1 MTVALTFV
9 KLTCCGLPPAT
20 AHHPARLR
28 LTYPGCMSSTT
39 ASAANDATRHF
50 NIVVIGAGQAG
61 LSAAGTLHRRGLV
74 PGADFAVLDGNA
86 GPGGAWRHRWDAL
99 TLGRAHGVHDLPGF
113 PLEHPDTWRPASEV
127 VAEYYGAYEDHLA
140 LQVIRPAKV
149 RAVTQY
155 QDGLFYICT
164 EAGDFTAAAA
174 INATGTWETPNIP
187 HYPGLEHFKGEQWH
201 TKTFRDVEDFRD
213 HRVLVVGG
221 GASATQF
228 LMMLEDVTDHS
239 VWVSRSLPR
248 WNAAPFDPG
257 WGRAVEQRVTTQV
270 TAGYAPRSVVSNTGL
285 PLDRQT
291 LAHIDRGTLV
301 FRGFIDSFGEHEVT
315 INGPGPD
322 GATVNS
328 QGQAVDDLLR
338 AGDPAVAHLHDNAEV
353 LPGHGTDIEHQW
365 VTPIDS
371 ILWGTGFQHS
381 LEHLDPLDIRTAH
394 GGVKVERDGV
404 TVPAQPGL
412 FLVGY
417 GASASTIGA
426 TRAGRKAAV
435 AAIGYSS

>member
-1 MTVALTFV
+1 MTSD
-9 KLTCCGLPPAT
+9 T
-20 AHHPARLR
+20 AGR
-28 LTYPGCMSSTT
+28 SSEA
-39 ASAANDATRHF
+39 ASHF
-50 NIVVIGAGQAG
+50 NIVIIGAGQAG

-74 PGADFAVLDGNA
+74 PGADFAILDGNE

-113 PLEHPDTWRPASEV
+113 PLDSPDTWRPASEV
-127 VAEYYGAYEDHLA
+127 VAEYYGAYEDHLG
-140 LQVIRPAKV
+140 LNVIRPAKV
-149 RAVTQY
+149 QAVTQFH
-155 QDGLFYICT
+155 DGQFYIAT
-164 EAGDFTAAAA
+164 EAGKFTADAI

-187 HYPGLEHFKGEQWH
+187 YYPGLEHFKGKQWH

-213 HRVLVVGG
+213 QRVLVVGG

-228 LMMLEDVTDHS
+228 LMMLEEVTDHS
-239 VWVSRSLPR
+239 IWGSRSLPR
-248 WNAAPFDPG
+248 WNAEHFDPD

-285 PLDRQT
+285 ALNQES
-291 LAHIDRGTLV
+291 LAYIDRGTLV
-301 FRGFIDSFGEHEVT
+301 FRGFIDSFLEHEVVL
-315 INGPGPD
+315 NGPGPD

-328 QGQAVDDLLR
+328 QGEAVDDLLR
-338 AGDPAVAHLHDNAEV
+338 QGDPAVANLHRNTEV
-353 LPGHGTDIEHQW
+353 LPGYGTDIDHQW

-371 ILWGTGFQHS
+371 ILWGTGFRHS
-381 LEHLDPLDIRTAH
+381 LDHLDLLDIRSDR
-394 GGVKVERDGV
+394 GGVKMDKDGV

-426 TRAGRKAAV
+426 TRAGRR
-435 AAIGYSS
+435 AAIAAMRYTE

>member
-1 MTVALTFV
+1 MTSD
-9 KLTCCGLPPAT
+9 T
-20 AHHPARLR
+20 AGR
-28 LTYPGCMSSTT
+28 SSEA
-39 ASAANDATRHF
+39 ASHF
-50 NIVVIGAGQAG
+50 NIVIIGAGQAG

-74 PGADFAVLDGNA
+74 PGADFAILDGNE

-113 PLEHPDTWRPASEV
+113 PLDNPDTWRPASEV
-127 VAEYYGAYEDHLA
+127 VAEYYGAYEDHLG
-140 LQVIRPAKV
+140 LNVIRPAKV
-149 RAVTQY
+149 QAVTQFH
-155 QDGLFYICT
+155 DGQFYIAT
-164 EAGDFTAAAA
+164 EAGKFTADAI

-187 HYPGLEHFKGEQWH
+187 YYPGLEHFKGKQWH

-213 HRVLVVGG
+213 QRVLVVGG

-228 LMMLEDVTDHS
+228 LMMLEEVTDHS
-239 VWVSRSLPR
+239 IWGSRSLPR
-248 WNAAPFDPG
+248 WNAEHFDPD

-285 PLDRQT
+285 ALNQES
-291 LAHIDRGTLV
+291 LAYIDRGTLV
-301 FRGFIDSFGEHEVT
+301 FRGFIDSFLEHEVVL
-315 INGPGPD
+315 NGPGPD

-328 QGQAVDDLLR
+328 QGEAVDDLLR
-338 AGDPAVAHLHDNAEV
+338 QGDPAVANLHRNTEV
-353 LPGHGTDIEHQW
+353 LPGYGTDIDHQW

-371 ILWGTGFQHS
+371 ILWGTGFRHS
-381 LEHLDPLDIRTAH
+381 LDHLDLLDIWSDR
-394 GGVKVERDGV
+394 GGVKMDKDGV

-426 TRAGRKAAV
+426 TRAGRR
-435 AAIGYSS
+435 AAIAAMRYTE

>member
-1 MTVALTFV
+1 MTSD
-9 KLTCCGLPPAT
+9 T
-20 AHHPARLR
+20 AGR
-28 LTYPGCMSSTT
+28 SSEA
-39 ASAANDATRHF
+39 ASHF
-50 NIVVIGAGQAG
+50 NIVIIGAGQAG

-74 PGADFAVLDGNA
+74 PGADFAILDGNE

-113 PLEHPDTWRPASEV
+113 PLDNPDTWRPASEV
-127 VAEYYGAYEDHLA
+127 VAEYYGAYEDHLG
-140 LQVIRPAKV
+140 LNVIRPAKV
-149 RAVTQY
+149 QAVTQFH
-155 QDGLFYICT
+155 DGQFYIAT
-164 EAGDFTAAAA
+164 EAGKFTADAI

-187 HYPGLEHFKGEQWH
+187 YYPGLEHFKGKQWH

-213 HRVLVVGG
+213 QRVLVVGG

-228 LMMLEDVTDHS
+228 LMMLEEVTDHS
-239 VWVSRSLPR
+239 IWVSRSLPR
-248 WNAAPFDPG
+248 WNAEHFDPD

-285 PLDRQT
+285 ALNQES
-291 LAHIDRGTLV
+291 LAYIDRGTLV
-301 FRGFIDSFGEHEVT
+301 FRGFIDSFLEHEVVL
-315 INGPGPD
+315 NGPGPD

-328 QGQAVDDLLR
+328 QGEVVDDLLR
-338 AGDPAVAHLHDNAEV
+338 QGDPAVANLHRNTEV
-353 LPGHGTDIEHQW
+353 LPGYGTDIDHQW

-371 ILWGTGFQHS
+371 ILWGTGFRHS
-381 LEHLDPLDIRTAH
+381 LDHLDLLDIWSDR
-394 GGVKVERDGV
+394 GGVKMDKDGV

-426 TRAGRKAAV
+426 TRAGRR
-435 AAIGYSS
+435 AAIAAMRYTE

>member
-1 MTVALTFV
+1 MTSVLDA
-9 KLTCCGLPPAT
+9 AT
-20 AHHPARLR
+20 
-28 LTYPGCMSSTT
+28 
-39 ASAANDATRHF
+39 HF
-50 NIVVIGAGQAG
+50 NIIVIGAGQAG
-61 LSAAGTLHRRGLV
+61 LSAAGTLHRRGLT
-74 PGADFAVLDGNA
+74 PGSDFAVLDGNE

-127 VAEYYGAYEDHLA
+127 VAEYYGAYEDHLG
-140 LQVIRPAKV
+140 LEVVRPAKV
-149 RAVTQY
+149 RAVTQIY
-155 QDGLFYICT
+155 DDLFYLST
-164 EAGDFTAAAA
+164 QAGDFTAAAV
-174 INATGTWETPNIP
+174 INATGTWETPHIP
-187 HYPGLEHFKGEQWH
+187 YYRGLEHVKGQQWH
-201 TKTFRDVEDFRD
+201 TKNFRDVKDFRD
-213 HRVLVVGG
+213 QRVLVVGG

-248 WNAAPFDPG
+248 WNAEPFDPD
-257 WGRAVEQRVTTQV
+257 WGRAAEQRVTTQV

-285 PLDRQT
+285 PLDRET
-291 LAHIDRGTLV
+291 LQYIDRGTLV

-328 QGQAVDDLLR
+328 QGPAVDNLLR
-338 AGDPAVAHLHDNAEV
+338 KGDPAVTNLHRNAEV
-353 LPGHGTDIEHQW
+353 LPGHGTAIDHQW

-371 ILWGTGFQHS
+371 ILWATGFKHS
-381 LEHLDPLDIRTAH
+381 LGHLHPLDIRSER
-394 GGVKVERDGV
+394 GGVTVDKDGV

-426 TRAGRKAAV
+426 TRAGRRAAV
-435 AAIGYSS
+435 AAVRYSEAARNSAVR

>member
-1 MTVALTFV
+1 MTSD
-9 KLTCCGLPPAT
+9 T
-20 AHHPARLR
+20 AGR
-28 LTYPGCMSSTT
+28 SSEA
-39 ASAANDATRHF
+39 ASHF
-50 NIVVIGAGQAG
+50 NIVIIGAGQAG

-74 PGADFAVLDGNA
+74 PGADFAVLDGNE

-113 PLEHPDTWRPASEV
+113 PLHNPDTWRPASEV
-127 VAEYYGAYEDHLA
+127 VAEYYGAYEDHLG
-140 LQVIRPAKV
+140 LNVIRPAKV
-149 RAVTQY
+149 QAVTQFH
-155 QDGLFYICT
+155 DGQFYIAT
-164 EAGDFTAAAA
+164 EAGKFTADAI

-187 HYPGLEHFKGEQWH
+187 YYPGLEHFKGKQWH

-213 HRVLVVGG
+213 QRVLVVGG

-228 LMMLEDVTDHS
+228 LMMLEEVTDHS
-239 VWVSRSLPR
+239 IWVSRSLPR
-248 WNAAPFDPG
+248 WNAEHFDPD

-285 PLDRQT
+285 ALNQES
-291 LAHIDRGTLV
+291 LAYIDRGTLV
-301 FRGFIDSFGEHEVT
+301 FRGFIDSFLEHEVVL
-315 INGPGPD
+315 NGPGPD

-328 QGQAVDDLLR
+328 QGEVVDDLLR
-338 AGDPAVAHLHDNAEV
+338 QGDPAVANLHRNTEV
-353 LPGHGTDIEHQW
+353 LPGYGTDIDHQW

-371 ILWGTGFQHS
+371 ILWGTGFRHS
-381 LEHLDPLDIRTAH
+381 LDHLDLLDIRSDR
-394 GGVKVERDGV
+394 GGVKMDKDGV

-426 TRAGRKAAV
+426 TRAGRR
-435 AAIGYSS
+435 AAIAAMRYTE

>member
-1 MTVALTFV
+1 MTSD
-9 KLTCCGLPPAT
+9 T
-20 AHHPARLR
+20 AGR
-28 LTYPGCMSSTT
+28 SSEA
-39 ASAANDATRHF
+39 ASHF
-50 NIVVIGAGQAG
+50 NIVIIGAGQAG

-74 PGADFAVLDGNA
+74 PGADFAILDGNE

-113 PLEHPDTWRPASEV
+113 PLHNPDTWRPASEV
-127 VAEYYGAYEDHLA
+127 VAEYYGAYEDHLG
-140 LQVIRPAKV
+140 LNVIRPAKV
-149 RAVTQY
+149 QAVTQFH
-155 QDGLFYICT
+155 DGQFYIAT
-164 EAGDFTAAAA
+164 EAGKFTADAI

-187 HYPGLEHFKGEQWH
+187 YYPGLEHFKGKQWH

-213 HRVLVVGG
+213 QRVLVVGG

-228 LMMLEDVTDHS
+228 LMMLEEVTDHS
-239 VWVSRSLPR
+239 IWGSRSLPR
-248 WNAAPFDPG
+248 WNAEHFDPD

-285 PLDRQT
+285 ALNQES
-291 LAHIDRGTLV
+291 LAYIDRGTLV
-301 FRGFIDSFGEHEVT
+301 FRGFIDSFLEHEVVL
-315 INGPGPD
+315 NGPGPD

-328 QGQAVDDLLR
+328 QGEVVDDLLR
-338 AGDPAVAHLHDNAEV
+338 QGDPAVANLHRNTEV
-353 LPGHGTDIEHQW
+353 LPGYGTDIDHQW

-371 ILWGTGFQHS
+371 ILWGTGFRHS
-381 LEHLDPLDIRTAH
+381 LDHLDLLDIWSDR
-394 GGVKVERDGV
+394 GGVKMDKDGV

-426 TRAGRKAAV
+426 TRAGRR
-435 AAIGYSS
+435 AAIAAMRYTE

>member
-1 MTVALTFV
+1 MRPSARGVQLSLSTALCQALNYAGV
-9 KLTCCGLPPAT
+9 
-20 AHHPARLR
+20 
-28 LTYPGCMSSTT
+28 MSSNTIPAPFVT
-39 ASAANDATRHF
+39 ARHF

-74 PGADFAVLDGNA
+74 PGKDFAVLDGNE
-86 GPGGAWRHRWDAL
+86 GPGGAWRHRWNAL

-113 PLEHPDTWRPASEV
+113 PLENPDTWRPASQV
-127 VAEYYGAYEDHLA
+127 VAEYYGAYEAHLG
-140 LQVIRPAKV
+140 LDVIRPAKV
-149 RAVTQY
+149 KAVTQPR
-155 QDGLFYICT
+155 DELFYIAT
-164 EAGDFTAAAA
+164 EAGDFTANAV

-187 HYPGLEHFKGEQWH
+187 HYPGLEHFAGQQWH
-201 TKTFRDVEDFRD
+201 TKTFRDVEDFRNQ
-213 HRVLVVGG
+213 RVLVVGG

-228 LMMLEDVTDHS
+228 LMMLEKVTDHT

-248 WNAAPFDPG
+248 WNPEHFDPE
-257 WGRAVEQRVTTQV
+257 WGRKVEQRVTTLV
-270 TAGYAPRSVVSNTGL
+270 TAGKAPRSVVSNTGL
-285 PLDRQT
+285 ALNAESLDY
-291 LAHIDRGTLV
+291 INRGVLV
-301 FRGFIDSFGEHEVT
+301 FRGFIDSFGTDHVT

-322 GATVNS
+322 GATINS

-338 AGDPAVAHLHDNAEV
+338 AGDPRLADMHRNTEI
-353 LPGHGTDIEHQW
+353 LPGHGTEIDHQW

-381 LEHLDPLDIRTAH
+381 LGHLDPLGIRREH
-394 GGVKVERDGV
+394 GGVKVNQDGV
-404 TVPAQPGL
+404 TVPAAPGV

-435 AAIGYSS
+435 AAMQHID

>member
-1 MTVALTFV
+1 MTSD
-9 KLTCCGLPPAT
+9 T
-20 AHHPARLR
+20 AGR
-28 LTYPGCMSSTT
+28 SSEA
-39 ASAANDATRHF
+39 ASHF
-50 NIVVIGAGQAG
+50 NIVIIGAGQAG

-74 PGADFAVLDGNA
+74 PGADFAILDGNE

-113 PLEHPDTWRPASEV
+113 PLDNPDTWRPASEV
-127 VAEYYGAYEDHLA
+127 VAEYYGAYEDHLG
-140 LQVIRPAKV
+140 LNVIRPAKV
-149 RAVTQY
+149 QAVTQFH
-155 QDGLFYICT
+155 DGQFYIAT
-164 EAGDFTAAAA
+164 EAGKFTADAI

-187 HYPGLEHFKGEQWH
+187 YYPGLEHFKGKQWH

-213 HRVLVVGG
+213 QRVLVVGG

-228 LMMLEDVTDHS
+228 LMMLEEVTDHS
-239 VWVSRSLPR
+239 IWGSRSLPR
-248 WNAAPFDPG
+248 WNAEHFDPD

-285 PLDRQT
+285 ALNQES
-291 LAHIDRGTLV
+291 LAYIDRGTLV
-301 FRGFIDSFGEHEVT
+301 FRGFIDSFLEHEVVL
-315 INGPGPD
+315 NGPGPD

-328 QGQAVDDLLR
+328 QGEVVDDLLR
-338 AGDPAVAHLHDNAEV
+338 QGDPAVANLHRNTEV
-353 LPGHGTDIEHQW
+353 LPGYGTDIDHQW

-371 ILWGTGFQHS
+371 ILWGTGFRHS
-381 LEHLDPLDIRTAH
+381 LDHLDLLDIRSDR
-394 GGVKVERDGV
+394 GGVKMDKDGV

-426 TRAGRKAAV
+426 TRAGRR
-435 AAIGYSS
+435 AAIAAMRYTE

>member
-1 MTVALTFV
+1 MTSD
-9 KLTCCGLPPAT
+9 T
-20 AHHPARLR
+20 AGR
-28 LTYPGCMSSTT
+28 SSEA
-39 ASAANDATRHF
+39 ASHF
-50 NIVVIGAGQAG
+50 NIVIIGAGQAG

-74 PGADFAVLDGNA
+74 PGADFAVLDGNE

-113 PLEHPDTWRPASEV
+113 PLDNPDTWRPASEV
-127 VAEYYGAYEDHLA
+127 VAEYYGAYEDHLG
-140 LQVIRPAKV
+140 LNVIRPAKV
-149 RAVTQY
+149 QAVTQFH
-155 QDGLFYICT
+155 DGQFYIAT
-164 EAGDFTAAAA
+164 EAGKFTADAI

-187 HYPGLEHFKGEQWH
+187 YYPGLEHFKGKQWH

-213 HRVLVVGG
+213 QRVLVVGG

-228 LMMLEDVTDHS
+228 LMMLEEVTDHS
-239 VWVSRSLPR
+239 IWGSRSLPR
-248 WNAAPFDPG
+248 WNAEHFDPD

-285 PLDRQT
+285 ALNQES
-291 LAHIDRGTLV
+291 LAYIDRGTLV
-301 FRGFIDSFGEHEVT
+301 FRGFIDSFLEHEVVL
-315 INGPGPD
+315 NGPGPD

-328 QGQAVDDLLR
+328 QGEVVDDLLR
-338 AGDPAVAHLHDNAEV
+338 QGDPAVANLHRNTEV
-353 LPGHGTDIEHQW
+353 LPGYGTDIDHQW

-371 ILWGTGFQHS
+371 ILWGTGFRHS
-381 LEHLDPLDIRTAH
+381 LDHLDLLDIWSDR
-394 GGVKVERDGV
+394 GGVKMDKDGV

-426 TRAGRKAAV
+426 TRAGRR
-435 AAIGYSS
+435 AAIAAMRYTE

>member
-1 MTVALTFV
+1 
-9 KLTCCGLPPAT
+9 
-20 AHHPARLR
+20 
-28 LTYPGCMSSTT
+28 MSSTT
-39 ASAANDATRHF
+39 DSPALDPATHF
-50 NIVVIGAGQAG
+50 HIIIIGAGQAG
-61 LSAAGTLHRRGLV
+61 LSAAGTLHRRGLI
-74 PGADFAVLDGNA
+74 PGNDFAVLDGNE

-113 PLEHPDTWRPASEV
+113 PLEDPDTWRPASEV
-127 VAEYYGAYEDHLA
+127 VAEYYGAYEDHLG
-140 LQVIRPAKV
+140 LEVIRPAKV

-155 QDGLFYICT
+155 RDELFYLST
-164 EAGDFTAAAA
+164 SAGDFTAAAI

-187 HYPGLEHFKGEQWH
+187 HYPGLEHFKGTQWH

-213 HRVLVVGG
+213 QRVLVVGG

-228 LMMLEDVTDHS
+228 LMMLEKVTDHT

-248 WNAAPFDPG
+248 WNAKPFDPG

-285 PLDRQT
+285 ALDRQT
-291 LAHIDRGTLV
+291 LAAIDRGTLV
-301 FRGFIDSFGEHEVT
+301 FRGFIDSFGEHDVT

-328 QGQAVDDLLR
+328 QGPAVDDLLR
-338 AGDPAVAHLHDNAEV
+338 KSDPAVANLHANTEV
-353 LPGHGTDIEHQW
+353 LAGHGTDIGHQW

-381 LEHLDPLDIRTAH
+381 LGHLDPLDIRTEF
-394 GGVKVERDGV
+394 GGVKVDQDGV
-404 TVPAQPGL
+404 TIPAQAGL

-435 AAIGYSS
+435 AAIRYTA

>member
-1 MTVALTFV
+1 MSTNTSPTPF
-9 KLTCCGLPPAT
+9 AT
-20 AHHPARLR
+20 A
-28 LTYPGCMSSTT
+28 
-39 ASAANDATRHF
+39 RHY

-74 PGADFAVLDGNA
+74 PGEDFAVLDGNE
-86 GPGGAWRHRWDAL
+86 GPGGAWRHRWNAL

-113 PLEHPDTWRPASEV
+113 PLEHPDTWRPASQV
-127 VAEYYGAYEDHLA
+127 VGEYYGAYEQHLG
-140 LQVIRPAKV
+140 LDVIRPAKV
-149 RAVTQY
+149 KAVTQPRE
-155 QDGLFYICT
+155 DLFYIAT
-164 EAGDFTAAAA
+164 AAGDFTAHAV

-187 HYPGLEHFKGEQWH
+187 YYPGLEHFTGKQWH

-213 HRVLVVGG
+213 QRVLVVGG
-221 GASATQF
+221 GASSTQF
-228 LMMLEDVTDHS
+228 LMMLEKVTDHT

-248 WNAAPFDPG
+248 WNPEHFNPD
-257 WGRAVEQRVTTQV
+257 WGRKVEQRVTTLV
-270 TAGYAPRSVVSNTGL
+270 TAGKAPRSVVSNTGL
-285 PLDRQT
+285 ALNKESLDF
-291 LAHIDRGTLV
+291 INRGVLV
-301 FRGFIDSFGEHEVT
+301 FRGFIDSFGTDHVT

-322 GATVNS
+322 GATINS

-338 AGDPAVAHLHDNAEV
+338 AGDLRLADMHRNTEI
-353 LPGHGTDIEHQW
+353 LPGHGTDIDHQW

-381 LEHLDPLDIRTAH
+381 LGHLDPLNIRSEH
-394 GGVKVERDGV
+394 GGVTVKEDGV
-404 TVPAQPGL
+404 TVPAAPGV

-435 AAIGYSS
+435 AAIQHVG

>member
-1 MTVALTFV
+1 MTSD
-9 KLTCCGLPPAT
+9 T
-20 AHHPARLR
+20 AGR
-28 LTYPGCMSSTT
+28 SSEA
-39 ASAANDATRHF
+39 ASHF
-50 NIVVIGAGQAG
+50 NIVIIGAGQAG

-74 PGADFAVLDGNA
+74 PGADFAVLDGNE

-113 PLEHPDTWRPASEV
+113 PLDNPDTWRPASEV
-127 VAEYYGAYEDHLA
+127 VAEYYGAYEDHLG
-140 LQVIRPAKV
+140 LNVIRPAKV
-149 RAVTQY
+149 QAVTQFH
-155 QDGLFYICT
+155 DGQFYIAT
-164 EAGDFTAAAA
+164 EAGKFTADAI

-187 HYPGLEHFKGEQWH
+187 YYPGLEHFKGKQWH

-213 HRVLVVGG
+213 QRVLVVGG

-228 LMMLEDVTDHS
+228 LMMLEEVTDHS
-239 VWVSRSLPR
+239 IWGSRSLPR
-248 WNAAPFDPG
+248 WNAEHFDPD

-285 PLDRQT
+285 ALNQES
-291 LAHIDRGTLV
+291 LAYIDRGTLV
-301 FRGFIDSFGEHEVT
+301 FRGFIDSFLEHEVVL
-315 INGPGPD
+315 NGPGPD

-328 QGQAVDDLLR
+328 QGEAVDDLLR
-338 AGDPAVAHLHDNAEV
+338 QGDPAVANLHRNTEV
-353 LPGHGTDIEHQW
+353 LPGYGTDIDHQW

-371 ILWGTGFQHS
+371 ILWGTGFRHS
-381 LEHLDPLDIRTAH
+381 LDHLDPLDIRSDR
-394 GGVKVERDGV
+394 GGVKMDKDGV

-426 TRAGRKAAV
+426 TRAGRR
-435 AAIGYSS
+435 AAIAAMRYTE

>member
-1 MTVALTFV
+1 MTSD
-9 KLTCCGLPPAT
+9 T
-20 AHHPARLR
+20 AGR
-28 LTYPGCMSSTT
+28 SSEA
-39 ASAANDATRHF
+39 ASHF
-50 NIVVIGAGQAG
+50 NIVIIGAGQAG

-74 PGADFAVLDGNA
+74 PGADFAVLDGNE

-113 PLEHPDTWRPASEV
+113 PLHNPDTWRPASEV
-127 VAEYYGAYEDHLA
+127 VAEYYGAYEDHLG
-140 LQVIRPAKV
+140 LNVIRPAKV
-149 RAVTQY
+149 QAVTQFH
-155 QDGLFYICT
+155 DGQFYIAT
-164 EAGDFTAAAA
+164 EAGKFTADAI

-187 HYPGLEHFKGEQWH
+187 YYPGLEHFKGKQWH

-213 HRVLVVGG
+213 QRVLVVGG

-228 LMMLEDVTDHS
+228 LMMLEEVTDHS
-239 VWVSRSLPR
+239 IWGSRSLPR
-248 WNAAPFDPG
+248 WNAEHFDPD

-285 PLDRQT
+285 ALNQES
-291 LAHIDRGTLV
+291 LAYIDRGTLV
-301 FRGFIDSFGEHEVT
+301 FRGFIDSFLEHEVVL
-315 INGPGPD
+315 NGPGPD

-328 QGQAVDDLLR
+328 QGEVVDDLLR
-338 AGDPAVAHLHDNAEV
+338 QGDPAVANLHRNTEV
-353 LPGHGTDIEHQW
+353 LPGYGTDIDHQW

-371 ILWGTGFQHS
+371 ILWGTGFRHS
-381 LEHLDPLDIRTAH
+381 LDHLDPLDIRSDR
-394 GGVKVERDGV
+394 GGVKMDKDGV

-426 TRAGRKAAV
+426 TRAGRR
-435 AAIGYSS
+435 AAIAAMRYTE

>member
-1 MTVALTFV
+1 MTSD
-9 KLTCCGLPPAT
+9 T
-20 AHHPARLR
+20 AGR
-28 LTYPGCMSSTT
+28 SSEA
-39 ASAANDATRHF
+39 ASHF
-50 NIVVIGAGQAG
+50 NIVIIGAGQAG

-74 PGADFAVLDGNA
+74 PGADFAVLDGNE

-113 PLEHPDTWRPASEV
+113 PLDNPDTWRPASEV
-127 VAEYYGAYEDHLA
+127 VAEYYGAYEDHLG
-140 LQVIRPAKV
+140 LNVIRPAKV
-149 RAVTQY
+149 QAVTQFH
-155 QDGLFYICT
+155 DGQSYIAT
-164 EAGDFTAAAA
+164 EAGKFTADAI

-187 HYPGLEHFKGEQWH
+187 YYPGLEHFKGKQWH

-213 HRVLVVGG
+213 QRVLVVGG

-228 LMMLEDVTDHS
+228 LMMLEEVTDHS
-239 VWVSRSLPR
+239 IWGSRSLPR
-248 WNAAPFDPG
+248 WNAEHFDPD

-285 PLDRQT
+285 ALNQES
-291 LAHIDRGTLV
+291 LAYIDRGTLV
-301 FRGFIDSFGEHEVT
+301 FRGFIDSFLEHEVVL
-315 INGPGPD
+315 NGPGPD

-328 QGQAVDDLLR
+328 QGEAVDDLLR
-338 AGDPAVAHLHDNAEV
+338 QGDPAVANLHRNTEV
-353 LPGHGTDIEHQW
+353 LPGYGTDIDHQW

-371 ILWGTGFQHS
+371 ILWGTGFRHS
-381 LEHLDPLDIRTAH
+381 LDHLDLLDIRSDR
-394 GGVKVERDGV
+394 GGVKMDKDGV

-426 TRAGRKAAV
+426 TRAGRR
-435 AAIGYSS
+435 AAIAAMRYTE